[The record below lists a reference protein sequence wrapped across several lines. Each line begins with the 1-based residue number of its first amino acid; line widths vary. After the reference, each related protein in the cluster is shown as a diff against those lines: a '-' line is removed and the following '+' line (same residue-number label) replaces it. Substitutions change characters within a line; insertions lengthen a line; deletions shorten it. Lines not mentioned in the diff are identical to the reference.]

1 MTRRLVLVLVLAA
14 LVTAATGA
22 LVVSRSDE
30 PHRVQ
35 AEPPPAIG
43 LALLIVTTQTEPLAA
58 LVGGTGFGRTGAL
71 VLAPE
76 TVVMIPGQGE
86 ATVGEALEL
95 PPEQAST
102 AAGNLLG
109 VWVEHHAVIEDRT
122 LASSLADAAGGIAI
136 GDQILGGD
144 EVLTLLAEP
153 APGGV
158 AGLQLVLEA
167 LFAADVGWDEVDI
180 IETDDERAV
189 TRTLNSAAG
198 SRAVVLEVDEVASGV
213 FVASIDQI
221 TRALVDAFGGPA
233 EAAIPVIVL
242 NGNGVPGI
250 GQLVA
255 EHILPGGFKVVV
267 SENASTF
274 DHLETLVVVGSADDV
289 ALAERV
295 RDLLGVGSV
304 SVSVGSGIAPV
315 TVVVGKDFTG

>member
-1 MTRRLVLVLVLAA
+1 
-14 LVTAATGA
+14 
-22 LVVSRSDE
+22 
-30 PHRVQ
+30 
-35 AEPPPAIG
+35 
-43 LALLIVTTQTEPLAA
+43 
-58 LVGGTGFGRTGAL
+58 
-71 VLAPE
+71 
-76 TVVMIPGQGE
+76 
-86 ATVGEALEL
+86 
-95 PPEQAST
+95 
-102 AAGNLLG
+102 
-109 VWVEHHAVIEDRT
+109 EHHAVIEDRT
-122 LASSLADAAGGIAI
+122 LASLADAAGGIAI
-136 GDQILGGD
+136 GDKILRGD
-144 EVLTLLAEP
+144 EVLAMLAEP

-167 LFAADVGWDEVDI
+167 LFAADVGWDEAELID
-180 IETDDERAV
+180 TDDERAV
-189 TRTLNSAAG
+189 TRMLISAAG
-198 SRAVVLEVDEVASGV
+198 SRAVVLQADEVASGV
-213 FVASIDQI
+213 FVASTDQI